1 MQSLTGSIW
10 THIKAAY
17 VSIDCNSY
25 TPLDLYNNPG
35 EFRLPVGSVISFY
48 SDDYLFYVTVD
59 GNDVFGLSRG
69 SYSYTVVSD
78 CSIRFRTGDGY
89 RWQITT
95 SGTSS
100 VVGDFDTPTVTVS
113 ANPATTTPLTIQM
126 LVLPSGSSFWYAID
140 TEGNQYS
147 FDPVSNLALN
157 RSFVVHTYTAEEVA
171 NLDNFPSGYWMVS
184 WSGSSQYITVKFEE
198 YSKFFL

>member
-1 MQSLTGSIW
+1 
-10 THIKAAY
+10 
-17 VSIDCNSY
+17 
-25 TPLDLYNNPG
+25 
-35 EFRLPVGSVISFY
+35 
-48 SDDYLFYVTVD
+48 
-59 GNDVFGLSRG
+59 
-69 SYSYTVVSD
+69 
-78 CSIRFRTGDGY
+78 
-89 RWQITT
+89 
-95 SGTSS
+95 
-100 VVGDFDTPTVTVS
+100 
-113 ANPATTTPLTIQM
+113 M

-198 YSKFFL
+198 YSKFFLWLNRFLINFSLAVFTVGLALIPVCFRPLCWGIPLVKLIFPPLTVSVALHSVLPSLKNTVFLRIVKMM